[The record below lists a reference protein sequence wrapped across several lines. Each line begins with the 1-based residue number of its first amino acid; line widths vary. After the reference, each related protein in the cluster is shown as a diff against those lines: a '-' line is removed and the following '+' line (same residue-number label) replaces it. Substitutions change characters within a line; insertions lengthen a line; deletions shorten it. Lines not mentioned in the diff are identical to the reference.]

1 MSGNLQCAQGK
12 VLTSQPLVG
21 QLATPWLLHGNRL
34 HASQSAVSRTQAI
47 QVEPN
52 RTNPPMAI
60 LTAID
65 PVGSNRTQQNQSKE
79 RTL

>member
-52 RTNPPMAI
+52 RTNPPMAM

-65 PVGSNRTQQNQSKE
+65 PVGSNRTQ
-79 RTL
+79 